1 MLRHPKFKKKGKCK
15 ESFPLRYDRT
25 VFQNGRVTV
34 ELVGR
39 VAYQTD
45 LDLSIVQKVY
55 NPRVIRKES
64 KWVLSFTGEVENQ
77 DYTLG
82 DYGMGIDVGVKDLAT
97 VSCDEKITVYQSIN
111 KTSKVR
117 KKEKRLTRLQRQA
130 SRTKKNSK
138 RQEKAYARVRKEY
151 NRIANIRKD
160 YIHNTTYQIVS
171 KLPKVICIEDL
182 NIAGMLKNKHLAK
195 AIQDSCFAELLRQI
209 GYKSANRGIQL
220 VKVDR
225 FYPSSKTCSGCGHI
239 KKERKLSERTW
250 VCAECGTVLNRDAN
264 AALNLERYGLAH
276 I

>member
-1 MLRHPKFKKKGKCK
+1 MSKFQV
-15 ESFPLRYDRT
+15 T
-25 VFQNGRVTV
+25 VTV

-55 NPRVIRKES
+55 NPRVIRKGS

-97 VSCDEKITVYQSIN
+97 VSCDEKITVYKSIN

-182 NIAGMLKNKHLAK
+182 NIARMLKNKHLAK
-195 AIQDSCFAELLRQI
+195 AKKTYPYQQNLNSNGSLC
-209 GYKSANRGIQL
+209 
-220 VKVDR
+220 R
-225 FYPSSKTCSGCGHI
+225 FNISSKYRNCFRI
-239 KKERKLSERTW
+239 ANYNFKVQKKDS
-250 VCAECGTVLNRDAN
+250 
-264 AALNLERYGLAH
+264 
-276 I
+276 